1 MRSSATHERTK
12 ILSRQDVEKN
22 PYEVYLPLQTHLI
35 RLFLPVIYRRDPA
48 ARGR

>member
-1 MRSSATHERTK
+1 MRSSATYERTK
-12 ILSRQDVEKN
+12 ILSRQGIEEN
-22 PYEVYLPLQTHLI
+22 PHEVYLPLQAHLV